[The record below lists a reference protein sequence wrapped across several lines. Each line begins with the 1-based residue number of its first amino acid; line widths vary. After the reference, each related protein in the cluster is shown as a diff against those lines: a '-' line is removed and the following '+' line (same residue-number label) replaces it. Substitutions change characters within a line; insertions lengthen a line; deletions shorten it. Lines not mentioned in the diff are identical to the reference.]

1 MAQEIEGLGFDV
13 AGIDFKQHDL
23 GAREF
28 MQQPKNCAVAYLL
41 LHLIQLPA

>member
-13 AGIDFKQHDL
+13 ASIDFKQHDL

-28 MQQPKNCAVAYLL
+28 MQSRKIVP
-41 LHLIQLPA
+41 